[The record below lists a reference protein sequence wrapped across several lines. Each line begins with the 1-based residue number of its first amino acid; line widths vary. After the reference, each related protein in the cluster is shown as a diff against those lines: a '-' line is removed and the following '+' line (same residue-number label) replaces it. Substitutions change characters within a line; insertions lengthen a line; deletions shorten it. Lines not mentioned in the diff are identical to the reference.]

1 MGAQK
6 KLNWLGLPLYLW
18 AALAVITAAGLASG
32 KMGTDFGSTIFWLTV
47 VGAVLMGIGNQL
59 PIVKDY
65 LGGGPLFPL
74 IIGSFAAW
82 AKIIPEAYVEAAN
95 TWMAGI
101 NFQAFFL
108 TLLIVSSVM
117 AIDRKVLARSLAGY
131 LPCIF
136 GGLIG
141 AAVLAIL
148 VGMIFFRL
156 SIGEILM
163 TYVMP
168 IMGGG
173 SAAGALPM
181 SAIYE
186 EVTGNSKDVYY
197 GIAMSALMV
206 ANVLCIFFAVGL
218 DVLGKK
224 IPLPHRQRQPADAGG
239 KGKRHCCRR
248 PKGGIPLHTGGHGQR
263 YDDYGRRLG
272 GGRAS
277 QQVDTAQD
285 IWGVHSSVR
294 LPGGGCGGS

>member
-18 AALAVITAAGLASG
+18 AALAVITAAGLAFG

-65 LGGGPLFPL
+65 LGGGPLFLL

-224 IPLPHRQRQPADAGG
+224 IDR
-239 KGKRHCCRR
+239 K
-248 PKGGIPLHTGGHGQR
+248 
-263 YDDYGRRLG
+263 
-272 GGRAS
+272 
-277 QQVDTAQD
+277 
-285 IWGVHSSVR
+285 SVV
-294 LPGGGCGGS
+294 